1 MDQGVDRI
9 VLYRESPTWQGLA
22 VTSRSSLAGC
32 RLRFLGS
39 FSMLAMAV
47 YKVTTENQLRIII
60 IINVCGGVAELPDV
74 LDRMVMT
81 G

>member
-1 MDQGVDRI
+1 
-9 VLYRESPTWQGLA
+9 
-22 VTSRSSLAGC
+22 
-32 RLRFLGS
+32 
-39 FSMLAMAV
+39 MLAMAV